1 MINAS
6 YWWSMLPIG
15 ILYNVT
21 YQCWWS
27 MLPIGILYNV
37 TYQCFLLV
45 YYTM

>member
-1 MINAS
+1 
-6 YWWSMLPIG
+6 MLPIG

-21 YQCWWS
+21 YQCWCNLS

>member
-1 MINAS
+1 
-6 YWWSMLPIG
+6 MLPIG